1 LRNFLRMAA
10 AVSCLALLTAAPAA
24 AVPINISTLLVG
36 DPRAAFPDNL
46 SVRVTIAGDTTSN
59 TTHWSVDLDM
69 WPEHPWATL
78 NEFGFNLQGT
88 SSTYTFSNFS
98 LPYARTTGALDD
110 SGNTNFRLTLSD
122 PNGYGSDANNI
133 YGLSFSLTKAPGYG
147 NFSMNDFLSAP
158 TSCSSYAALGCHQL
172 AASLQT
178 LGLFGLQ
185 EGVAVGDYSTGAANP
200 VPEPASMLLLG
211 SGAVA
216 AALARRRRKSAA

>member
-1 LRNFLRMAA
+1 LRNFLRV
-10 AVSCLALLTAAPAA
+10 AVAVGCLALLTAPAA
-24 AVPINISTLLVG
+24 AAPINISTLLIG

-46 SVRVTIAGDTTSN
+46 SVRVSIAGDTTSN

-88 SSTYTFSNFS
+88 SAMYSFNNFS
-98 LPYARTTGALDD
+98 LPYARTTGDLDQ
-110 SGNTNFRLTLSD
+110 SGNTNFRLTLND
-122 PNGYGSDANNI
+122 PGGYWSDANNI
-133 YGLSFSLTKAPGYG
+133 HSLSFSLTKTS
-147 NFSMNDFLSAP
+147 NFTMADFTSAP
-158 TSCSSYAALGCHQL
+158 TSCSDYAALGCHQL

-185 EGVAVGDYSTGAANP
+185 EGVAVGDYSTANP
-200 VPEPASMLLLG
+200 VPEPASLVLLG

-216 AALARRRRKSAA
+216 AALARRRRKVAA